1 MSTVFRARRVP
12 ALREKKLL
20 DTKPA
25 KLLLSKKRVIYGKPF
40 ISKVLDMQVL
50 FY

>member
-1 MSTVFRARRVP
+1 MEGFPFRGRLLFPVKKMSTVFRARRVP

-25 KLLLSKKRVIYGKPF
+25 KLLLSKKRVI
-40 ISKVLDMQVL
+40 
-50 FY
+50 